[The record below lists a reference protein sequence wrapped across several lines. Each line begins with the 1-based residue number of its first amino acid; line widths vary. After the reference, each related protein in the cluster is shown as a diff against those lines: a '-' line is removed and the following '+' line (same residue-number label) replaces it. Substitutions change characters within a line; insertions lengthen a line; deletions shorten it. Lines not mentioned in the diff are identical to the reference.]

1 MCFLTTACV
10 FAQGLPDDCL
20 ELRTLR
26 QFRDDHV
33 SRTPG
38 GVLLI
43 QSYYTTAPRIILG
56 IESESGHEV
65 HYRTLWRELV
75 HPCVTLIEC
84 GRKASAL
91 DRYQQIVM
99 DLQRNYL

>member
-1 MCFLTTACV
+1 
-10 FAQGLPDDCL
+10 LPDDCL

-26 QFRDDHV
+26 RFRDDHV

-38 GVLLI
+38 GILLI
-43 QSYYTTAPRIILG
+43 QAYYATAPSIILG
-56 IESESGHEV
+56 IEMETSHEI

-75 HPCVTLIEC
+75 RPCVSQIER

-91 DRYQQIVM
+91 DRYQQIVL
-99 DLQRNYL
+99 DLQQNYL